1 MIVLLNFVFMD
12 AFGDG
17 GVNSGQV
24 CRDCLRII
32 HIYA

>member
-12 AFGDG
+12 AFGDR
-17 GVNSGQV
+17 GVSGGQV

-32 HIYA
+32 NIYA